1 MNQPPESDPRH
12 HTGQIK
18 KMLTNMIQERVQPRR
33 GFLRRTAQ
41 LGSGLLLVGTG
52 SPLISFTG
60 STTPAHAQE
69 QEEGEQVSANEDL
82 MREHGI
88 LNRVLL
94 VYEAALGRMDGQ
106 QDLDPTVL
114 TTAAGIVRTFVE
126 DYHERTEEQYLF
138 PRFQQAGTL
147 VDLVTVLQQ
156 QHDAGRRVT
165 DRILQLATAGALREP
180 SSRQALDSSILQFI
194 RMYRP
199 HEAREDTVLF
209 PAFRKLVSPQE
220 YDALGDQFE
229 ARERQIFGGDGFDMA
244 RDQVQ
249 ALEQQMGIYDLAQ
262 FTPT

>member
-1 MNQPPESDPRH
+1 M
-12 HTGQIK
+12 TA
-18 KMLTNMIQERVQPRR
+18 LEREPTRR
-33 GFLRRTAQ
+33 GFLRWSTA
-41 LGSGLLLVGTG
+41 LGSGVLLVGAG
-52 SPLISFTG
+52 GAMVGLPG
-60 STTPAHAQE
+60 TPPTAAAQE
-69 QEEGEQVSANEDL
+69 QGEEVSANEDL

-94 VYEAALGRMDGQ
+94 VYEAALGRLDGQ
-106 QDLDPTVL
+106 QDLDPAVL
-114 TTAAGIVRTFVE
+114 SGAAGIIRSFVE
-126 DYHERTEEQYLF
+126 DYHERNEEQYLF

-165 DRILQLATAGALREP
+165 DRILQVATADGLRAP
-180 SSRQALDSSILQFI
+180 SSRQALDSAIRQFI

-209 PAFRKLVSPQE
+209 PAFHKLLTPDE
-220 YDALGDQFE
+220 YDALGDQLE

-249 ALEQQMGIYDLAQ
+249 ALEQQLGIYDLAQ
-262 FTPT
+262 FTPS

>member
-1 MNQPPESDPRH
+1 MMAR
-12 HTGQIK
+12 GC
-18 KMLTNMIQERVQPRR
+18 VQPRR
-33 GFLRRTAQ
+33 GFLHLTAAT
-41 LGSGLLLVGTG
+41 GTALLLAGAGG
-52 SPLISFTG
+52 SLVAPGRGLG
-60 STTPAHAQE
+60 MVWAQD
-69 QEEGEQVSANEDL
+69 QGQGEEVSANEDL

-94 VYEAALGRMDGQ
+94 VYEEGLRRLDGQ
-106 QDLDPTVL
+106 QEVDPAVL
-114 TTAAGIVRTFVE
+114 NSAAGLIRRFVE
-126 DYHERTEEQYLF
+126 DYHERTEENYLF

-165 DRILQLATAGALREP
+165 DRILALATTDGLRDP
-180 SSRQALDSSILQFI
+180 TSRQALADSIRQFI

-209 PAFRKLVSPQE
+209 PAFHKLLSPDE

-229 ARERQIFGGDGFDMA
+229 DRERQMFGGDGFDMA

-249 ALEQQMGIYDLAQ
+249 ALEQQLGIYDLAQ
-262 FTPT
+262 FTPA

>member
-1 MNQPPESDPRH
+1 MTRA
-12 HTGQIK
+12 
-18 KMLTNMIQERVQPRR
+18 LVQPRR
-33 GFLRRTAQ
+33 RFLRLTAIV
-41 LGSGLLLVGTG
+41 GGGLLLTGTG
-52 SPLISFTG
+52 GAPVG
-60 STTPAHAQE
+60 SRRGLGIARAQE
-69 QEEGEQVSANEDL
+69 QEQGEEVSANEDL

-94 VYEAALGRMDGQ
+94 VYEEGLRRLDGQ
-106 QDLDPTVL
+106 QELDPDVL
-114 TTAAGIVRTFVE
+114 SSAARIIRNFVE
-126 DYHERTEEQYLF
+126 DYHERTEENYLF

-165 DRILQLATAGALREP
+165 DRVLQLATANGFRDP
-180 SSRQALDSSILQFI
+180 TSRQALGDSLRQFI

-209 PAFRKLVSPQE
+209 PAFHKLVSAQE

-229 ARERQIFGGDGFDMA
+229 QRERQIFGGDGFDMA

-249 ALEQQMGIYDLAQ
+249 ALEQQLGIYDLAQ
-262 FTPT
+262 FTPP

>member
-1 MNQPPESDPRH
+1 MDMGLNQ
-12 HTGQIK
+12 T
-18 KMLTNMIQERVQPRR
+18 RR
-33 GFLRRTAQ
+33 GFLRLTPAVA
-41 LGSGLLLVGTG
+41 GGLILVGAGG
-52 SPLISFTG
+52 SVPVLHG
-60 STTPAHAQE
+60 SAVTARAQDQE
-69 QEEGEQVSANEDL
+69 QGEEVSANEDL

-94 VYEAALGRMDGQ
+94 VYEAALGRLDGQ
-106 QDLDPTVL
+106 QDVDPAVFAS
-114 TTAAGIVRTFVE
+114 AAGIIRNFVE

-156 QHDAGRRVT
+156 QHNAGRRVT
-165 DRILQLATAGALREP
+165 DRILQSATADVRRDP
-180 SSRQALDSSILQFI
+180 SSRQALSSAIHQFI

-209 PAFRKLVSPQE
+209 PAFRKLVSPEE

-249 ALEQQMGIYDLAQ
+249 ALEQQLGIYDLAQ
-262 FTPT
+262 FTPA

>member
-1 MNQPPESDPRH
+1 MPVTKRDS
-12 HTGQIK
+12 T
-18 KMLTNMIQERVQPRR
+18 RR
-33 GFLRRTAQ
+33 GFPRLSAAV
-41 LGSGLLLVGTG
+41 GSGLLLVGM
-52 SPLISFTG
+52 G
-60 STTPAHAQE
+60 STLVGLKGAVTGARVQE
-69 QEEGEQVSANEDL
+69 QEQGEEVSANEDL

-94 VYEAALGRMDGQ
+94 AYEAALGRLDSQ
-106 QDLDPTVL
+106 QELDPAVL
-114 TTAAGIVRTFVE
+114 TSAAGIIRHFVE
-126 DYHERTEEQYLF
+126 DYHEHTEEQSLF

-156 QHDAGRRVT
+156 QHDAERRVT
-165 DRILQLATAGALREP
+165 ERIQQLATADALRDP
-180 SSRQALDSSILQFI
+180 NSRQALSTAIRQFI

-229 ARERQIFGGDGFDMA
+229 ARERQIFGGDGFDIEG
-244 RDQVQ
+244 DQVE
-249 ALEQQMGIYDLAQ
+249 ALEQQLRIYDLAQ